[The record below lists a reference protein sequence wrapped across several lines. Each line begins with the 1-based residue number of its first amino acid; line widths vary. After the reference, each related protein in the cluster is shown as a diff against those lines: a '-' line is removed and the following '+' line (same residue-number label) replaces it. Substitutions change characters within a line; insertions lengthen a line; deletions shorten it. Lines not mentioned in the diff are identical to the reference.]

1 MFSGFTRVS
10 PKTEK
15 TGDFS
20 RKTPIF
26 SVLWKEVEVLNE
38 TAAMMLGFVCGFIVG
53 AWISSRLSYLLNMLE
68 GRLLERERRA
78 EEKEEG

>member
-1 MFSGFTRVS
+1 MFRIHSGFSQNRENWRLL
-10 PKTEK
+10 PQN
-15 TGDFS
+15 
-20 RKTPIF
+20 PIF